1 MTSTIGEFSSLPL
14 ASFCLAIAS
23 CVCLLAMGTEFV
35 WGEEE
40 HSGLFSTR
48 HSRSAL
54 PPSRTRHSRSHPP
67 SRVPSP
73 HLCPPSL
80 PLSFQATPGS
90 GPSGKSRPSWSGA
103 CPSITIHPSIQA
115 IGFDMDYTLAQ
126 YKPETFEGLA
136 HQQTVRCVEWTI
148 SIVFETGQ
156 QNLLLYMYSHK
167 YRQGSPPLSLLALND
182 AETSA

>member
-1 MTSTIGEFSSLPL
+1 ML
-14 ASFCLAIAS
+14 
-23 CVCLLAMGTEFV
+23 V
-35 WGEEE
+35 
-40 HSGLFSTR
+40 
-48 HSRSAL
+48 
-54 PPSRTRHSRSHPP
+54 
-67 SRVPSP
+67 
-73 HLCPPSL
+73 
-80 PLSFQATPGS
+80 
-90 GPSGKSRPSWSGA
+90 GKSLFDMDLIRPMHLRAPKTHHPFALCSCA
-103 CPSITIHPSIQA
+103 PKHTIHPSIQA